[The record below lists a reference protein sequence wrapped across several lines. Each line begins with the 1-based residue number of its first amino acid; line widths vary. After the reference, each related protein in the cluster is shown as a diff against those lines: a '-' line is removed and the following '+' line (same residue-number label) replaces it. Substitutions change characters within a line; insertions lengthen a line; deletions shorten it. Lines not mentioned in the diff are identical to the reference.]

1 MRLKNVAL
9 AISVGV
15 ALALPPVA
23 VLTAQ
28 AQTPAA
34 LTGQVTSSEEGAM
47 EGVLVSAKKD
57 GSTVTI
63 TVVSDAQGNYSFPAS
78 KLEPGQYSIR
88 IRAIGYDLDRP
99 ATTAVSAQQPAKL
112 DLKLRKTED
121 LAAQMSNGEWLASF
135 PGTDQQKN
143 AMLGCVGCHTLE
155 RVARS
160 THKPDDFINVT
171 LPRMQGYV
179 NQSIPAA
186 PQLRKG
192 ERRMEER
199 GDQRVQVYR
208 AAADFL
214 SGINLSAGPQWN
226 FALKPLPRPK
236 GRATRVVITEY
247 DLPRQTIQ
255 PHDVVLDADGIA
267 WYSSFGEQFL
277 GRLDPKTGKATEYPV
292 PMHKPGYPTGF
303 LGLRVDKAGDL
314 WLGNMYQATI
324 VKFDRKTETFKY
336 WTLPEEQNIDS
347 AQVNMV
353 SPQFSHVD
361 GKVWSQNNGFAGVHR
376 LDLATGKIETWEPF
390 KDAPKG
396 EPHNIYD
403 VVPDSQNNAFF
414 TDFRQKHIGRIDA
427 KTGEVKLFA
436 ILTPSPALRRGQM
449 DAQDRLWFGEYRGDK
464 IGVFDTKTEKFTEWA
479 MPTRWTNPYDVVL
492 DKNEEAWTGSM
503 LNDRVVRLDTKSGQ
517 FTEYLLPRST
527 NIRRVF
533 VDNSTSPVT
542 FWVGS
547 NHGASIIKLE
557 PLD

>member
-1 MRLKNVAL
+1 MNKMLMSVGLAFAL
-9 AISVGV
+9 AGAGLVP
-15 ALALPPVA
+15 AR
-23 VLTAQ
+23 

-34 LTGQVTSSEEGAM
+34 LTGQVTSGEEGPM
-47 EGVLVSAKKD
+47 EGVLVSAKKA

-63 TVVSDAQGNYSFPAS
+63 TVVSDAQGNYSFPAA
-78 KLEPGQYSIR
+78 KLEPGQYSLR
-88 IRAIGYDLDRP
+88 IRAVGYDLDRP
-99 ATTAVSAQQPAKL
+99 ASVDLAAQQPAKY

-121 LAAQMSNGEWLASF
+121 LAAQLSNAEWLASF

-160 THKPDDFINVT
+160 THKPDDFIHVT

-186 PQLRKG
+186 PQLRRG

-208 AAADFL
+208 GMADFL
-214 SGINLSAGPQWN
+214 GGVNLSSGPQWSY
-226 FALKPLPRPK
+226 ALKTLPRPK
-236 GRATRVVITEY
+236 GRSTRVVITEY
-247 DLPRQTIQ
+247 DLPRETIQ
-255 PHDVVLDADGIA
+255 PHDVVIDSDGIA

-277 GRLDPKTGKATEYPV
+277 GRLDPKTGKASEYPV
-292 PMHKPGYPTGF
+292 PMHKPGFPTGF
-303 LGLRVDKAGDL
+303 LGLRTDKAGDL
-314 WLGNMYQATI
+314 WLGNMYQATM
-324 VKFDRKTETFKY
+324 VKFDRKSETFKY
-336 WTLPEEQNIDS
+336 FPLPPEQNIDA

-353 SPQFSHVD
+353 SPQSSHVD

-376 LDLATGKIETWEPF
+376 LDLATGQIETWEPF

-403 VVPDSQNNAFF
+403 VVPDSKNNVYF

-427 KTGEVKLFA
+427 KTGEIKLFA

-449 DAQDRLWFGEYRGDK
+449 DSQDRLWFGEYRGDK
-464 IGVFDTKTEKFTEWA
+464 IGMFDTKTEKFTEWS
-479 MPTRWTNPYDVVL
+479 MPTRWTNPYDVTL

-503 LNDRVVRLDTKSGQ
+503 LNDRVVRLNTKSGD
-517 FTEYLLPRST
+517 FTEYLLPRTT

-533 VDNSTSPVT
+533 VDNSTTPVT

>member
-1 MRLKNVAL
+1 MNKIL
-9 AISVGV
+9 ISAGL
-15 ALALPPVA
+15 ALALAGPGLLP
-23 VLTAQ
+23 AQ

-34 LTGQVTSSEEGAM
+34 LTGQVSSGEEGPM
-47 EGVLVSAKKD
+47 EGVLVSAKKA
-57 GSTVTI
+57 GSTITV
-63 TVVSDAQGNYSFPAS
+63 TVVSDAQGNYSFPAA
-78 KLEPGQYSIR
+78 KLEPAQYSLR
-88 IRAIGYDLDRP
+88 IRAVGYDLDRP
-99 ATTAVSAQQPAKL
+99 ASVDVAAQQPAKY

-121 LAAQMSNGEWLASF
+121 LAAQLSNAEWLASF

-160 THKPDDFINVT
+160 THKPDDFIHVT

-186 PQLRKG
+186 PQLRRG

-208 AAADFL
+208 GMADFL
-214 SGINLSAGPQWN
+214 GGVNLSSGPQWN
-226 FALKPLPRPK
+226 YALKTLPRPK
-236 GRATRVVITEY
+236 GRSTRVVITEY
-247 DLPRQTIQ
+247 DLPRETIQ
-255 PHDVVLDADGIA
+255 PHDVVIDADGIA

-277 GRLDPKTGKATEYPV
+277 GRLDPKTGKASEYPV
-292 PMHKPGYPTGF
+292 PMHKPGFPTGF
-303 LGLRVDKAGDL
+303 LGLRTDKAGDL
-314 WLGNMYQATI
+314 WLGNMYQATM
-324 VKFDRKTETFKY
+324 VKFDRKSESFKY
-336 WTLPEEQNIDS
+336 FPLPPEQNIDA

-353 SPQFSHVD
+353 SPQSSHVD

-376 LDLATGKIETWEPF
+376 LDLATGQIETWEPF

-403 VVPDSQNNAFF
+403 VVPDSKNNVYF

-427 KTGEVKLFA
+427 KTGEIKLFA

-464 IGVFDTKTEKFTEWA
+464 IGMFDTKTEKFTEWS
-479 MPTRWTNPYDVVL
+479 MPTRWTNPYDVTL

-503 LNDRVVRLDTKSGQ
+503 LNDRVVRLDTKSGD
-517 FTEYLLPRST
+517 FTEYLLPRTT

-533 VDNSTSPVT
+533 VDNSTTPVT